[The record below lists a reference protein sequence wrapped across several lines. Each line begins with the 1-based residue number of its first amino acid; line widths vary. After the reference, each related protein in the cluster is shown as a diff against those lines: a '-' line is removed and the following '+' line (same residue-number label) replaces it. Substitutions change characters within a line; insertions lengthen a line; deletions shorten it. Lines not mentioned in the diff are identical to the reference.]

1 MFKIIDAIEEWFL
14 ALSLGFMLLLNFS
27 NVVSRY
33 FLSMS
38 WSFTEEITTNLFVW
52 SCFLGAAAAAK
63 RNSHLGLSL
72 VTDMLSPKLQ
82 RWVAILVTGMSCL
95 MFGVIIVTGFEM
107 VQSQM
112 ASGQTTPALG
122 MPEWTMGI
130 AIPIGSLFCFIRFAQ
145 AGWIAWQ
152 KGGNA

>member
-72 VTDMLSPKLQ
+72 VTDMLSPKFQ
-82 RWVAILVTGMSCL
+82 RWVGILVTGMSCL
-95 MFGVIIVTGFEM
+95 MFGGDYRDRCRDGSVANGQRTND
-107 VQSQM
+107 
-112 ASGQTTPALG
+112 AS
-122 MPEWTMGI
+122 
-130 AIPIGSLFCFIRFAQ
+130 
-145 AGWIAWQ
+145 AWHARMDD
-152 KGGNA
+152 GNSYSCRSYLLLYPLRPSRLDRLAEGR